1 MVTESER
8 LRRRVVLSAVLV
20 MMSVA
25 AVPGG
30 DKHRYN
36 FGRRGLGEF
45 MRCQHGRDAVIADLN
60 GKCMPHELA
69 LTNF

>member
-1 MVTESER
+1 
-8 LRRRVVLSAVLV
+8 
-20 MMSVA
+20 MMYVA